1 MDQKQIDRFF
11 ELVNDNLAGVK
22 REIKIILTGA
32 AAGSLMGSV
41 RPSLDIDFA
50 AICDKEDY
58 GKLETAIKNASEIT
72 AIPVNYSEDIDRWSQ
87 ITFLDY
93 KKHILPYKAFGN
105 VKINILSPDYWSIG
119 KVSRYLDPDVEDLVK
134 VLKNK
139 KVAPLKL
146 ARLWGMALHNSP
158 RSNACFSFR
167 LHVEHFF
174 KTYGG
179 DIWGK
184 GYNPDKYIK
193 EFREIAGIKHEDK
206 G

>member
-1 MDQKQIDRFF
+1 MNQKQIDRFF
-11 ELVNDNLAGVK
+11 KLLSDNLTGIK
-22 REIKIILTGA
+22 GEIKIILTGA

-50 AICDKEDY
+50 AICSKEDFE
-58 GKLETAIKNASEIT
+58 KLETAIKNVSEIT

-93 KKHILPYKAFGN
+93 KKHIFPYKTFGN
-105 VKINILSPDYWSIG
+105 VKVNILSPDYWSIG
-119 KVSRYLDPDVEDLVK
+119 KISRYLDPDVEDLVK

-139 KVAPLKL
+139 KVEPLRL
-146 ARLWGMALHNSP
+146 ARLWGVALRNSP
-158 RSNACFSFR
+158 RSSACFSLR

-193 EFREIAGIKHEDK
+193 EFWETAGIKHGNK